1 MAFVGPFTLFR
12 RVVAR
17 LNGVGWTR
25 AAGSL
30 AFTTV
35 LGLVPIVTVAFAF
48 VANFP
53 VFQDFVRV
61 LENYLLRYTLPE
73 NARALVQTYVVGLAA
88 EAASLRGVWI
98 LFVVVTAAFVVDTV
112 ESEINAIWGIRRKR
126 PLLRRVIVY
135 VVGVT
140 AGPAL
145 VGAAITLLMWV
156 LRQSITAVPLAPVTV
171 RAILEPVPFLVAA
184 VFFTL
189 LYGVV
194 PARRVAWSHALASG
208 VLAAAAFEVLRRGF
222 AWYVAHAPSYE
233 IMYGALAAVPLFL
246 LWIFLFWMIVLAGA
260 AVTASLANDRDEP

>member
-61 LENYLLRYTLPE
+61 LENYLFRYTLPE

-189 LYGVV
+189 LYRVV

-260 AVTASLANDRDEP
+260 AVTASLANDREGP